1 MLYAQSL
8 ICVWLFVAPW
18 TVVHQTPLSMQS
30 PRQEFWRELSF
41 PTPEDLPKSEIEP
54 MFLASPASAGKYFT
68 TVPPGKP
75 HSQNI
80 TIQNIDVLLQ
90 IYLRIIFKFVVK
102 K

>member
-1 MLYAQSL
+1 MCCALSHSFVSDSL
-8 ICVWLFVAPW
+8 WP
-18 TVVHQTPLSMQS
+18 HGQTPLSMEF
-30 PRQEFWRELSF
+30 PRKEFWRELSF
-41 PTPEDLPKSEIEP
+41 PTPEDLPKSEIDP
-54 MFLASPASAGKYFT
+54 MFLASPALAGKYFS

-80 TIQNIDVLLQ
+80 TKKNIDVLLQ